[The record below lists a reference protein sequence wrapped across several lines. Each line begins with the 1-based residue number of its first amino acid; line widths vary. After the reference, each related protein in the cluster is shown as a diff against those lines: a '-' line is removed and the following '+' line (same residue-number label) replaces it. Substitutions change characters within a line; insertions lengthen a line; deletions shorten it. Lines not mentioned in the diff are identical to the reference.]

1 MGVDGKDGSDGKYN
15 PGIQVFCSCI
25 EHSSIKRY
33 AKGSS
38 IEQYSV
44 LITEHKEKKNTSIKH

>member
-15 PGIQVFCSCI
+15 PGIRVFCSCI

-38 IEQYSV
+38 IEQYSSV
-44 LITEHKEKKNTSIKH
+44 NHRA